1 MEEVRT
7 LKAEREAI
15 EQTLRDPIADI
26 VPKFLQALKDFGDVD
41 EEALSET
48 HLRAEYG
55 SPQQQ
60 VAANLEAQAN
70 LVQRLSSAHAMFLSE
85 TQSQGVSER
94 DQKLRE
100 LATGYD
106 AFMELNGNL
115 TEGTRFYGDLTPLL
129 LKIQSKVS
137 DFVFARKTE
146 KDDLLK

>member
-1 MEEVRT
+1 MEEVQT

-26 VPKFLQALKDFGDVD
+26 IPKFMQALKDFGDVD

-48 HLRAEYG
+48 HLRGEYG
-55 SPQQQ
+55 SAQQQ
-60 VAANLEAQAN
+60 VVASLETQAS
-70 LVQRLSSAHAMFLSE
+70 LVQRVNAAHDQFMSE
-85 TQSQGVSER
+85 TQSAGRSER
-94 DQKLRE
+94 EQKLSE
-100 LATGYD
+100 LAAGYD

-115 TEGTRFYGDLTPLL
+115 TEGTKFYGDLTPLL
-129 LKIQSKVS
+129 MKIQSKVS

>member
-7 LKAEREAI
+7 LKAERESI

-26 VPKFLQALKDFGDVD
+26 IPKFMQALKDFGDVD

-55 SPQQQ
+55 AAQQQ
-60 VAANLEAQAN
+60 VTANMETQAS
-70 LVQRLSSAHAMFLSE
+70 LVQRLTSAHERFVSE
-85 TQSQGVSER
+85 TQSAGMSER
-94 DQKLRE
+94 EQKLKE
-100 LATGYD
+100 LASGYD
-106 AFMELNGNL
+106 AYMELNGNL
-115 TEGTRFYGDLTPLL
+115 TEGTKFYGDLTPLL
-129 LKIQSKVS
+129 VKIQSKVS